1 MKILVAE
8 DNAVSGTLIT
18 GALTRHGYTIVL
30 ARNGSEALG
39 FLNSDPDIQGV
50 ITDIMMPESSGLDL
64 LRPLRAHET
73 WRSLPAIVITVRDD
87 HETVA
92 EAFALGCKDYLLKPI
107 RPDLLLERVANV
119 FRPKKVILMNPF
131 HVMSQYSLSSE
142 AYRRIAMSFACQVER
157 AISEVKNWSPKS
169 RSVYRLDFAPIVEGA
184 TVLGAERLLRAVEG
198 VATVAG
204 SPILTLHQRADILEE
219 LQIVQGRLHDQIG
232 AAID

>member
-18 GALTRHGYTIVL
+18 GVLTRHGYTIVL

-64 LRPLRAHET
+64 LRALREHET

-107 RPDLLLERVANV
+107 RPDLLLE
-119 FRPKKVILMNPF
+119 K
-131 HVMSQYSLSSE
+131 
-142 AYRRIAMSFACQVER
+142 
-157 AISEVKNWSPKS
+157 
-169 RSVYRLDFAPIVEGA
+169 G
-184 TVLGAERLLRAVEG
+184 GERLPARESNLDESVSRDESILRKLGGLSEDCNEFRVPSG
-198 VATVAG
+198 PRHLG
-204 SPILTLHQRADILEE
+204 SEE
-219 LQIVQGRLHDQIG
+219 LVP
-232 AAID
+232 